1 MRVVELSTHIKSI
14 SRSAGGSAV
23 AAAAYRACCAI
34 ESEIDGQLHDY
45 SRKGGHEAS
54 AIILPQGAP
63 AWAADRARLWNEA
76 EARERNGKRGKNVL
90 QLKPNASLARE
101 FMFSFPAELSE
112 AGRFR
117 VAEAIARHLAD
128 THGVA
133 ADFSIHRPGR
143 EGDQRNFHC
152 HMLTTTR
159 RMTAK
164 GLGLKA
170 REWDDL
176 KKRSDLAKHF
186 RAFVAETM
194 NAALADEGHAGA
206 VRVEHRSFKA
216 RGSSQTPTRHQG
228 VHRTNMRRTE
238 RKLAREAWER
248 AARQDQHER
257 HARELAASKG
267 RQDAALAAKTGD
279 LAERERRGIAVIR
292 EALARE
298 QAADPAPWAASRPRS

>member
-1 MRVVELSTHIKSI
+1 MRVVELSTHVKSI

-34 ESEIDGQLHDY
+34 LSEIDGELHDY

-54 AIILPQGAP
+54 AIVLPQGAP

-76 EARERNGKRGKNVL
+76 EARERNGKRGKNAG
-90 QLKPNASLARE
+90 QLKQNASLARE

-117 VAEAIARHLAD
+117 VAETIARHLAD
-128 THGVA
+128 THGIA

-176 KKRSDLAKHF
+176 KQRSDLAKNF
-186 RAFVAETM
+186 RAFVAGTM
-194 NAALADEGHAGA
+194 NAALADEGHGAA
-206 VRVEHRSFKA
+206 VRVEHRSFKRA
-216 RGSSQTPTRHQG
+216 AAARVLLGIRASTAPICAASNASWRGRHGSAPRATISTSAMRGSWPHPKPGRTPLWPPSCAIWPSASARAWPASVKPLRGSRRPTR
-228 VHRTNMRRTE
+228 RR
-238 RKLAREAWER
+238 R
-248 AARQDQHER
+248 
-257 HARELAASKG
+257 
-267 RQDAALAAKTGD
+267 
-279 LAERERRGIAVIR
+279 
-292 EALARE
+292 
-298 QAADPAPWAASRPRS
+298 ASRPRS